1 MKIKTLLFTLLC
13 ITSFFINTEATAK
26 GLQFVRLNN
35 LLNDVATLSEQFNL
49 SNEQKIEIKS
59 VLLDYLPKIALNAN
73 SMLNNRQDLLSK
85 TIKTDDLD
93 EELVTEIARKQGT
106 LLTTIIIQ
114 KEHMKK
120 EMRLILTAEQKEFV
134 DALIDT
140 IIHYRLNQS

>member
-26 GLQFVRLNN
+26 GLQLARLNN